1 MKLSVAVLF
10 GSRTCEHDVSII
22 TGIQALG
29 ALDPEQYDAFPVYI
43 ARDGAWYVG
52 ERLKDISFYPS
63 FDPAQARKVLPTADG
78 GRLLLIDPEPRHG
91 LFSKGGKVLASA
103 DVALLALHGMNG
115 EDGTLQGMLEMMD
128 VPYTS
133 SGVMGS
139 SVGMDKIAMKQL
151 FKSCGFPVLPDTWID
166 RAAWKK
172 DRAACV
178 EKIEAALEYP
188 VYVKPANLGSSI
200 GIKRAND
207 RKGLEEALDV
217 AASFDRRIL
226 VEKGVVVRREVNCSV
241 LGYGE
246 EVRAS
251 ELEMPLGGEE
261 LVDFNDKYGKRA
273 KGGKGMQ
280 SLARLIPAPVPEETA
295 ARIKALSLDI
305 FRALDCKGVV
315 RIDFLLDGEDDALYV
330 GEINT
335 IPGSLAFYLWEPVG
349 LAFGKLLD
357 EMIRCALTAAADR
370 RESVFS
376 YKSDILKDQKLAAS
390 RARADPVSQSGPD
403 TNSKQ

>member
-10 GSRTCEHDVSII
+10 GSRSCEHDVSII

-43 ARDGAWYVG
+43 GPDGAWYVG
-52 ERLKDISFYPS
+52 ERLRDISFYPS
-63 FDPAQARKVLPTADG
+63 FDPAQAKRVLPTAEG
-78 GRLLLIDPEPRHG
+78 GRLLLIDPEPRRG
-91 LFSKGGKVLASA
+91 LFAKGERVAASA

-115 EDGTLQGMLEMMD
+115 EDGTLQGMLEMLD

-133 SGVMGS
+133 CGVLGS

-151 FKSCGFPVLPDTWID
+151 FLGCGFPVLPYAWID
-166 RAAWKK
+166 RASWKR
-172 DRAACV
+172 DRAGCV
-178 EKIEAALEYP
+178 AKVEAALSYP

-200 GIKRAND
+200 GIKRADD
-207 RKGLEEALDV
+207 RKGLEDALDV
-217 AASFDRRIL
+217 AAAFDRRIL
-226 VEKGVVVRREVNCSV
+226 IERGIVQRVEVNCSV
-241 LGYGE
+241 LGYAG
-246 EVRAS
+246 EVRTSA
-251 ELEMPLGGEE
+251 LEMPISGEE
-261 LVDFNDKYGKRA
+261 MLDFKTKYEKRA

-280 SLARLIPAPVPEETA
+280 SLSRVIPAPIPDEMA
-295 ARIKALSLDI
+295 ARISQLSADI

-315 RIDFLLDGEDDALYV
+315 RIDFLIDGADDSFYV

-335 IPGSLAFYLWEPVG
+335 IPGSLAFYLWEPLG
-349 LAFGKLLD
+349 LKFSALLD

-376 YKSDILKDQKLAAS
+376 YKSDILKNQKLGGAK
-390 RARADPVSQSGPD
+390 G
-403 TNSKQ
+403 KG

>member
-22 TGIQALG
+22 TGIQALN
-29 ALDPEQYDAFPVYI
+29 ALDPSQYDAFPVYI

-52 ERLKDISFYPS
+52 DRLKDIAFYPS
-63 FDPAQARKVLPTADG
+63 FDPAQAKKVLPTADG
-78 GRLLLIDPEPRHG
+78 VKLLLIDPNEKRG
-91 LFSKGGKVLASA
+91 LFQRNEKVVATA
-103 DVALLALHGMNG
+103 DVALLAMHGMNG
-115 EDGTLQGMLEMMD
+115 EDGTLQGMLELLD

-151 FKSCGFPVLPDTWID
+151 FLGCGFPVVPYTWID
-166 RAAWKK
+166 RSAWKK

-178 EKIEAALEYP
+178 AKVEAALSYP

-207 RKGLEEALDV
+207 RAGLEEALDV

-226 VEKGVVVRREVNCSV
+226 IEKGVEKRREVNCSV

-261 LVDFNDKYGKRA
+261 LVDFSDKYLRRA

-280 SLARLIPAPVPEETA
+280 SLTRLIPAPIPEEMA
-295 ARIKALSLDI
+295 ERIKALSQDI

-315 RIDFLLDGEDDALYV
+315 RIDYMLDGEDDSLYV

-335 IPGSLAFYLWEPVG
+335 IPGSLAFYLWEPLG
-349 LAFGKLLD
+349 LKFGKMLD
-357 EMIRCALTAAADR
+357 EMIRYALLAAADK

-376 YKSDILKDQKLAAS
+376 YKSDILKNQKLGGAKGKA
-390 RARADPVSQSGPD
+390 
-403 TNSKQ
+403 

>member
-22 TGIQALG
+22 TGIQALN
-29 ALDPEQYDAFPVYI
+29 ALDPSQYDAFPVYI

-52 ERLKDISFYPS
+52 DRLKDIAFYPS
-63 FDPAQARKVLPTADG
+63 FDPSQAKKVLPTADG
-78 GRLLLIDPEPRHG
+78 GKLLLIDPNEKRG
-91 LFSKGGKVLASA
+91 LFQRNEKVVATA
-103 DVALLALHGMNG
+103 DVALLAMHGMNG
-115 EDGTLQGMLEMMD
+115 EDGTLQGMLELLD

-151 FKSCGFPVLPDTWID
+151 FLGCGFPVVPYTWID
-166 RAAWKK
+166 RSAWKK

-178 EKIEAALEYP
+178 AKVEAALSYP

-207 RKGLEEALDV
+207 RAGLEEALDV

-226 VEKGVVVRREVNCSV
+226 IEKGVEKRREVNCSV

-261 LVDFNDKYGKRA
+261 LVDFSDKYLRRA

-280 SLARLIPAPVPEETA
+280 SLTRLIPAPIPEEMA
-295 ARIKALSLDI
+295 ERIKALSQDI

-315 RIDFLLDGEDDALYV
+315 RIDYMLDGEDDSLYV

-335 IPGSLAFYLWEPVG
+335 IPGSLAFYLWEPLG
-349 LAFGKLLD
+349 LKFGKMLD
-357 EMIRCALTAAADR
+357 EMIRYALLAAADK

-376 YKSDILKDQKLAAS
+376 YKSDILKNQKLGGAKGKA
-390 RARADPVSQSGPD
+390 
-403 TNSKQ
+403 

>member
-10 GSRTCEHDVSII
+10 GSRSCEHDVSVI
-22 TGIQALG
+22 TGIQALN
-29 ALDPEQYDAFPVYI
+29 ALDPMQYDAFPVYI

-52 ERLKDISFYPS
+52 ERLKDIQFYPA
-63 FDPAQARKVLPTADG
+63 FDPAKVKKVLPTADG
-78 GRLLLIDPEPRHG
+78 GKLMLLDPNEKRG
-91 LFSKGGKVLASA
+91 LFQRSERVLATA
-103 DVALLALHGMNG
+103 DVALTAFHGMNG
-115 EDGTLQGMLEMMD
+115 EDGTLQGMLELMD

-151 FKSCGFPVLPDTWID
+151 FRGCGFPVLPDTWID

-172 DRAACV
+172 DKAACF
-178 EKIEAALEYP
+178 EKIEAALPYP

-207 RKGLEEALDV
+207 RAGLEDALDV

-226 VEKGVVVRREVNCSV
+226 IEKGVEKRREVNCSV
-241 LGYGE
+241 LGYGG

-261 LVDFNDKYGKRA
+261 LVDFNDKYGKRS

-280 SLARLIPAPVPEETA
+280 SLARIIPAPIPEETA
-295 ARIKALSLDI
+295 ERIRALSLDI

-315 RIDFLLDGEDDALYV
+315 RIDYLLDDADGGVYV

-335 IPGSLAFYLWEPVG
+335 IPGSLAFYLWEPLG
-349 LAFGKLLD
+349 LKFTQMLD
-357 EMIRCALTAAADR
+357 EMIRHALTAAADR

-376 YKSDILKDQKLAAS
+376 YKSDILKDQKLGGAK
-390 RARADPVSQSGPD
+390 G
-403 TNSKQ
+403 KG

>member
-22 TGIQALG
+22 TGVQALG
-29 ALDPEQYDAFPVYI
+29 ALDPDQYDAFPVYI

-52 ERLKDISFYPS
+52 ERLRDISFYPN
-63 FDPAQARKVLPTADG
+63 FDAAEVRKVLPTADG
-78 GRLLLIDPEPRHG
+78 GRLLLIDPEPRRG
-91 LFSKGGKVLASA
+91 LFSKGEKVLAAA
-103 DVALLALHGMNG
+103 DVALLAMHGMNG
-115 EDGTLQGMLEMMD
+115 EDGTLQGMLEMLD

-139 SVGMDKIAMKQL
+139 AVGMDKIAMKQL
-151 FKSCGFPVLPDTWID
+151 FRSCGFPVLPDTWID
-166 RAAWKK
+166 RAGWKK
-172 DRAACV
+172 DRAACI
-178 EKIEAALEYP
+178 ERIEAALSYP

-207 RKGLEEALDV
+207 REGLEEALDV
-217 AASFDRRIL
+217 AAAFDRRIL
-226 VEKGVVVRREVNCSV
+226 IEKGVTKRREVNCSV

-246 EVRAS
+246 EARAS

-261 LVDFNDKYGKRA
+261 LVDFNDKYARRA

-280 SLARLIPAPVPEETA
+280 SLSRLIPAPIPEEMA
-295 ARIKALSLDI
+295 ARIRALSLDI

-315 RIDFLLDGEDDALYV
+315 RIDFMLDGEDDSLYV

-335 IPGSLAFYLWEPVG
+335 IPGSLAFYLWEPLG
-349 LAFGKLLD
+349 LKFREMLD
-357 EMIRCALTAAADR
+357 EMIRYALTAAADR

-376 YKSDILKDQKLAAS
+376 YKSDILKNQKLGGAK
-390 RARADPVSQSGPD
+390 G
-403 TNSKQ
+403 KG

>member
-1 MKLSVAVLF
+1 MVKLSVAVLF
-10 GSRTCEHDVSII
+10 GSRSCEHDVSII

-29 ALDPEQYDAFPVYI
+29 ALDPDQYDAFPVYI
-43 ARDGAWYVG
+43 ARDGSWYVG
-52 ERLKDISFYPS
+52 ERLKDISFYPN

-78 GRLLLIDPEPRHG
+78 GRLMLIDLNEKRG
-91 LFSKGGKVLASA
+91 LFQKGGKVVASA
-103 DVALLALHGMNG
+103 DVALLAFHGMNG

-139 SVGMDKIAMKQL
+139 AVGMDKIAMKQL
-151 FKSCGFPVLPDTWID
+151 FRSCGFPVLPDTWID
-166 RAAWKK
+166 RASWKK
-172 DRAACV
+172 DRAACIA
-178 EKIEAALEYP
+178 KIEGALPYP

-207 RKGLEEALDV
+207 RASLEDALDV

-226 VEKGVVVRREVNCSV
+226 VEKGVVKRREVNCSV

-251 ELEMPLGGEE
+251 ELEMPLGGDE
-261 LVDFNDKYGKRA
+261 LVDFSDKYLRRA

-280 SLARLIPAPVPEETA
+280 SLQRLIPAPIPEETA
-295 ARIKALSLDI
+295 ERIKALSLDI
-305 FRALDCKGVV
+305 FCALDCKGVV
-315 RIDFLLDGEDDALYV
+315 RVDFMLDGEDDSLYV

-335 IPGSLAFYLWEPVG
+335 IPGSLAFYLWEPLG
-349 LAFGKLLD
+349 LKFGKLLD
-357 EMIRCALTAAADR
+357 EMIRFALTAAADR

-376 YKSDILKDQKLAAS
+376 YQSDILKNQKLGG
-390 RARADPVSQSGPD
+390 VKG
-403 TNSKQ
+403 KG

>member
-1 MKLSVAVLF
+1 MKLGVAVLF
-10 GSRTCEHDVSII
+10 GSRTCEDDVSII

-29 ALDPEQYDAFPVYI
+29 ALDREQYDAFPVYI

-52 ERLKDISFYPS
+52 ERLKDITFYPS
-63 FDPAQARKVLPTADG
+63 FDPAQAKRVLPTADG
-78 GRLLLIDPEPRHG
+78 GKLLLIDPEPKRG
-91 LFSKGGKVLASA
+91 LFSKGEKVLASA
-103 DVALLALHGMNG
+103 DVALLAMHGMNG

-133 SGVMGS
+133 AGVMGS

-151 FKSCGFPVLPDTWID
+151 FRSCGFPVLPDVWID
-166 RAAWKK
+166 RAMWKK

-178 EKIEAALEYP
+178 EKIEAALKYP

-226 VEKGVVVRREVNCSV
+226 IEKGVTKRREVNCSV

-251 ELEMPLGGEE
+251 ELEMPLGGED
-261 LVDFNDKYGKRA
+261 LVDFDDKYARRA

-280 SLARLIPAPVPEETA
+280 SLSRLIPAPIPDETA
-295 ARIKALSLDI
+295 VRIKELSMDI

-315 RIDFLLDGEDDALYV
+315 RIDFMLDGEDDGLYV

-349 LAFGKLLD
+349 LPFGKLLD
-357 EMIRCALTAAADR
+357 EMIRYALTAAADR

-376 YKSDILKDQKLAAS
+376 YKSDILKNQKLGGAK
-390 RARADPVSQSGPD
+390 G
-403 TNSKQ
+403 KG

>member
-10 GSRTCEHDVSII
+10 GSRSCEHDVSVI
-22 TGIQALG
+22 TGIQALN
-29 ALDPEQYDAFPVYI
+29 ALDPAQYDAFPVYI

-52 ERLKDISFYPS
+52 EQLKDIQFYPA
-63 FDPAQARKVLPTADG
+63 FDASKVKKVLPTADG
-78 GRLLLIDPEPRHG
+78 GKLMLLDPNEKRG
-91 LFSKGGKVLASA
+91 LFQRAEKIVATA
-103 DVALLALHGMNG
+103 DVALLAFHGMNG
-115 EDGTLQGMLEMMD
+115 EDGTLQGMLELMD

-139 SVGMDKIAMKQL
+139 AVGMDKIAMKQL
-151 FKSCGFPVLPDTWID
+151 FRGCGFPVLPDTWID

-172 DRAACV
+172 DRAGCV
-178 EKIEAALEYP
+178 ARIEAAVEYP

-207 RKGLEEALDV
+207 REGLIEALDV
-217 AASFDRRIL
+217 AAAFDRRIL
-226 VEKGVVVRREVNCSV
+226 IEKGVEQRREVNCSV
-241 LGYGE
+241 LGYGG

-251 ELEMPLGGEE
+251 ELEMPLGGAE

-280 SLARLIPAPVPEETA
+280 SLARIIPAPIPEETA
-295 ARIKALSLDI
+295 ARIRALSMDI
-305 FRALDCKGVV
+305 FQALDCKGVV
-315 RIDFLLDGEDDALYV
+315 RIDYLLDDADGSVYV

-335 IPGSLAFYLWEPVG
+335 IPGSLAFYLWEPLG
-349 LAFGKLLD
+349 LKFGKMLD
-357 EMIRCALTAAADR
+357 EMIRHALTAAADR

-376 YKSDILKDQKLAAS
+376 YKSDILKDQKLGG
-390 RARADPVSQSGPD
+390 VKG
-403 TNSKQ
+403 KG

>member
-1 MKLSVAVLF
+1 M
-10 GSRTCEHDVSII
+10 
-22 TGIQALG
+22 
-29 ALDPEQYDAFPVYI
+29 
-43 ARDGAWYVG
+43 G

-63 FDPAQARKVLPTADG
+63 FDPAQAKRVLPAADG
-78 GRLLLIDPEPRHG
+78 GKLLLIDPEPKRG
-91 LFSKGGKVLASA
+91 LLSKGGKVVASA
-103 DVALLALHGMNG
+103 DVALLAMHGMNG

-133 SGVMGS
+133 AGVMGS
-139 SVGMDKIAMKQL
+139 SVGMDKIAMKHL
-151 FKSCGFPVLPDTWID
+151 FRSCGFPVLPDTWID
-166 RAAWKK
+166 RAMWKK

-217 AASFDRRIL
+217 AASFDRRVLI
-226 VEKGVVVRREVNCSV
+226 EKGVTKRREVNCSV

-251 ELEMPLGGEE
+251 ELEMPLGGED
-261 LVDFNDKYGKRA
+261 LVDFDDKYARRA

-280 SLARLIPAPVPEETA
+280 SLSRLIPAPIPDETA
-295 ARIKALSLDI
+295 ARIKELSMDI

-315 RIDFLLDGEDDALYV
+315 RIDFMLDGEDGGLYV

-349 LAFGKLLD
+349 LPFGKLLD
-357 EMIRCALTAAADR
+357 EMIRYALTAAADR

-376 YKSDILKDQKLAAS
+376 YKSDILKNQKLGG
-390 RARADPVSQSGPD
+390 VKG
-403 TNSKQ
+403 KG

>member
-43 ARDGAWYVG
+43 AQDGAWYVG
-52 ERLKDISFYPS
+52 ERLRDISFYPS
-63 FDPAQARKVLPTADG
+63 FDPQQARKVLPTADG
-78 GRLLLIDPEPRHG
+78 GKLLLIDPNEKRG
-91 LFSKGGKVLASA
+91 LFQRSEKVVASA

-151 FKSCGFPVLPDTWID
+151 FLGCGFPVLPYTWID
-166 RAAWKK
+166 RASWKK

-178 EKIEAALEYP
+178 AKVEAALPYP

-207 RKGLEEALDV
+207 RAGLEDALDV
-217 AASFDRRIL
+217 AVSFDRRVL
-226 VEKGVVVRREVNCSV
+226 VEKGVEKRREVNCSV

-251 ELEMPLGGEE
+251 ELEMPLGGED
-261 LVDFNDKYGKRA
+261 LLDFGDKYERRA

-280 SLARLIPAPVPEETA
+280 SLQRIIPAPIPEEMA
-295 ARIKALSLDI
+295 SRIKALSVDI

-315 RIDFLLDGEDDALYV
+315 RIDFMLDGADDSLYV

-335 IPGSLAFYLWEPVG
+335 IPGSLAFYLWEPLG
-349 LAFGKLLD
+349 LKFGKLLD
-357 EMIRCALTAAADR
+357 EMIRYALTATADK

-376 YKSDILKDQKLAAS
+376 YKSDILKNQKLGGAK
-390 RARADPVSQSGPD
+390 G
-403 TNSKQ
+403 KG

>member
-43 ARDGAWYVG
+43 ARDGGWYVG
-52 ERLKDISFYPS
+52 ESLRDISFYPS
-63 FDPAQARKVLPTADG
+63 FDPTQARKVLPTADG
-78 GRLLLIDPEPRHG
+78 GKLLLIDPNEKKG
-91 LFSKGGKVLASA
+91 LFQRGEKVVATA
-103 DVALLALHGMNG
+103 DVALLAFHGMNG
-115 EDGTLQGMLEMMD
+115 EDGTLQGMLEVMD
-128 VPYTS
+128 VPFTS

-151 FKSCGFPVLPDTWID
+151 FIGCGFPVLPYTWID

-172 DRAACV
+172 DRAACIA
-178 EKIEAALEYP
+178 KIEAALDYP

-200 GIKRAND
+200 GIKRAGD
-207 RKGLEEALDV
+207 RKGLEDALEV
-217 AASFDRRIL
+217 AASFDRRVL
-226 VEKGVVVRREVNCSV
+226 VEKGVEKRREVNCSV

-246 EVRAS
+246 EARAS

-261 LVDFNDKYGKRA
+261 LVDFNDKYVRRA

-280 SLARLIPAPVPEETA
+280 SLQRLIPAPIPAEMAE
-295 ARIKALSLDI
+295 RIKALSVDI

-315 RIDFLLDGEDDALYV
+315 RIDFMLDGEDDVLYV

-335 IPGSLAFYLWEPVG
+335 IPGSLAFYLWEPLG
-349 LAFGKLLD
+349 LKFGKLLD
-357 EMIRCALTAAADR
+357 EMIRYALTAAADR

-376 YKSDILKDQKLAAS
+376 YKSDILKNQKLGGAK
-390 RARADPVSQSGPD
+390 G
-403 TNSKQ
+403 KG

>member
-10 GSRTCEHDVSII
+10 GSRSCEHDVSVI
-22 TGIQALG
+22 TGIQALN
-29 ALDPEQYDAFPVYI
+29 ALDPAQYDAFPVYI

-52 ERLKDISFYPS
+52 EQLKDIQFYPA
-63 FDPAQARKVLPTADG
+63 FDASKVKKVLPTADG
-78 GRLLLIDPEPRHG
+78 GKLMLLDPNEKRG
-91 LFSKGGKVLASA
+91 LFQRAEKIVATA
-103 DVALLALHGMNG
+103 DVALLAFHGMNG
-115 EDGTLQGMLEMMD
+115 EDGTLQGMLELMD

-139 SVGMDKIAMKQL
+139 AVGMDKIAMKQL
-151 FKSCGFPVLPDTWID
+151 FRGCGFPVLPDTWID

-172 DRAACV
+172 DRAGCV
-178 EKIEAALEYP
+178 AKIEAAVAYP

-207 RKGLEEALDV
+207 REGLIEALDV
-217 AASFDRRIL
+217 AAAFDRRIL
-226 VEKGVVVRREVNCSV
+226 IEKGVEQRREVNCSV
-241 LGYGE
+241 LGYGG

-251 ELEMPLGGEE
+251 ELEMPLGGAE

-280 SLARLIPAPVPEETA
+280 SLARIIPAPIPEETA
-295 ARIKALSLDI
+295 ARIRALSMDI
-305 FRALDCKGVV
+305 FQALDCKGVV
-315 RIDFLLDGEDDALYV
+315 RIDYLLDDADGSVYV

-335 IPGSLAFYLWEPVG
+335 IPGSLAFYLWEPLG
-349 LAFGKLLD
+349 LKFGKMLD
-357 EMIRCALTAAADR
+357 EMIRHALTAAADR

-376 YKSDILKDQKLAAS
+376 YKSDILKDQKLGG
-390 RARADPVSQSGPD
+390 VKG
-403 TNSKQ
+403 KG

>member
-22 TGIQALG
+22 TGIQALN
-29 ALDPEQYDAFPVYI
+29 ALDPSQYDAFPVYI

-52 ERLKDISFYPS
+52 ERLKDIAFYPS
-63 FDPAQARKVLPTADG
+63 FDPAQAKKVLPTADG
-78 GRLLLIDPEPRHG
+78 GKLLLIDPNEKRG
-91 LFSKGGKVLASA
+91 LFQKSERVVATA
-103 DVALLALHGMNG
+103 DVALLAMHGMNG
-115 EDGTLQGMLEMMD
+115 EDGTLQGMLELLD

-151 FKSCGFPVLPDTWID
+151 FLGCGFPVVPYTWID
-166 RAAWKK
+166 RSAWKK

-178 EKIEAALEYP
+178 AKVEAALSYP

-207 RKGLEEALDV
+207 RAGLEEALDV

-226 VEKGVVVRREVNCSV
+226 IEKGVEKRREVNCSV

-261 LVDFNDKYGKRA
+261 LVDFGDKYLRRA

-280 SLARLIPAPVPEETA
+280 SLTRLIPAPIPEEMA
-295 ARIKALSLDI
+295 ERIKALSQDI

-315 RIDFLLDGEDDALYV
+315 RIDYMLDGEDDSLYV

-335 IPGSLAFYLWEPVG
+335 IPGSLAFYLWEPLG
-349 LAFGKLLD
+349 LKFGKMLD
-357 EMIRCALTAAADR
+357 EMIRYALLAAADK

-376 YKSDILKDQKLAAS
+376 YKSDILKNQKLGGAKGKA
-390 RARADPVSQSGPD
+390 
-403 TNSKQ
+403 

>member
-52 ERLKDISFYPS
+52 ERLRDISFYPS

-78 GRLLLIDPEPRHG
+78 GKLLLIDPSEKRG
-91 LFSKGGKVLASA
+91 LFQRSEKVVASA
-103 DVALLALHGMNG
+103 DVALLAMHGMNG

-151 FKSCGFPVLPDTWID
+151 FRGCGFPVLPDTWID
-166 RAAWKK
+166 RASWKK
-172 DRAACV
+172 DRDACV
-178 EKIEAALEYP
+178 RKVEAALDYP

-207 RKGLEEALDV
+207 RAGLEDALDV
-217 AASFDRRIL
+217 AVSFDRRVL
-226 VEKGVVVRREVNCSV
+226 VEKGVEKRREVNCSV

-246 EVRAS
+246 EARAS

-261 LVDFNDKYGKRA
+261 LVDFSDKYMRRA

-280 SLARLIPAPVPEETA
+280 SLQRIIPAPIPEEMA
-295 ARIKALSLDI
+295 SRIKALSVDI

-315 RIDFLLDGEDDALYV
+315 RIDFMLDGADDALYV

-335 IPGSLAFYLWEPVG
+335 IPGSLAFYLWEPLG
-349 LAFGKLLD
+349 LKFGKMLD
-357 EMIRCALTAAADR
+357 EMIRYALTAAADK

-376 YKSDILKDQKLAAS
+376 YKSDILKNQKLGGAK
-390 RARADPVSQSGPD
+390 G
-403 TNSKQ
+403 KG